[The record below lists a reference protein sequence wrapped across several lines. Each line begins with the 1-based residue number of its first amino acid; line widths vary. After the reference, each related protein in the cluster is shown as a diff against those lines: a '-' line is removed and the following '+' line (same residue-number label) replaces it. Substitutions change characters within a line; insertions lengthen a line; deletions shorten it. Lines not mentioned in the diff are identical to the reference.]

1 MNDKIYLRHSRA
13 REVSA
18 SVYDQGLKHSLTAG
32 WHVLKM
38 HKRYLGYLRYLY
50 TWFFCAQKVLEEA
63 MIVK

>member
-50 TWFFCAQKVLEEA
+50 TWFFCA
-63 MIVK
+63 

>member
-18 SVYDQGLKHSLTAG
+18 SVYDQGLKHR

-63 MIVK
+63 IIVK